1 MAYYLVR
8 AKPKEETM
16 EELKN
21 SLAENAFLEM
31 HPFGKSITKGLLG
44 MRIENE
50 DSVVWEEEDYCSPPL
65 AMERAAVLDTYFDEI
80 TVEHVEEGEGWE
92 RIQKLPKIF
101 PDVAE
106 SP

>member
-16 EELKN
+16 EELKDFL
-21 SLAENAFLEM
+21 SENAFLKM
-31 HPFGKSITKGLLG
+31 RPFGKSVTKGLLG

-50 DSVVWEEEDYCSPPL
+50 ESVVWEEEDYCSPPL
-65 AMERAAVLDTYFDEI
+65 AMERAAVLDAYFDDI
-80 TVEHVEEGEGWE
+80 TVEHVEEGEGWT
-92 RIQKLPKIF
+92 RIQNLPKMF
-101 PDVAE
+101 PDVTK